1 MREKSLSND
10 ARVWCNYR
18 RITQYSKHNI
28 KDIPPSKVMD
38 AGADQFEF
46 TSFEKKS
53 SIIFPFYEF
62 HNFKLYWTVLL
73 FWMYP
78 NKLGKLGCR
87 AFSMVLGFLFVMNY
101 PSRKK
106 YQPFAYMHYYIS
118 NTCIRTFPTAF
129 LKKTLILIFLNF
141 GKIPL

>member
-38 AGADQFEF
+38 AGADRFEF

-87 AFSMVLGFLFVMNY
+87 AFLMVLGFLFVMNY
-101 PSRKK
+101 PSRKNIN
-106 YQPFAYMHYYIS
+106 HS
-118 NTCIRTFPTAF
+118 HTCISTFPTAF
-129 LKKTLILIFLNF
+129 LKKTLILILIFLNI